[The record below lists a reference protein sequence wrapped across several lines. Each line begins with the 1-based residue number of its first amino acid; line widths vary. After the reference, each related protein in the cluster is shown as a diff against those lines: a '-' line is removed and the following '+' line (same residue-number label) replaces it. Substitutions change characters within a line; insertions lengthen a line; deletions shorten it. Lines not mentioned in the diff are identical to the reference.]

1 MTTQESQ
8 IIIVGGGIS
17 GLYSAYQIK
26 KISPNTSF
34 LILEGFQKKWFGG
47 RIGTDKFYGVDVVR
61 GAGVGRK
68 KKDKLLLTLCKELGV
83 ETKDFISKKEYA
95 KTIHP
100 ACRVENVFLFLKKEF
115 QKDQEKNSKK
125 TFREFAFPLLGK
137 EGYSHFTTCSAYTDY
152 ENESAYDTLY
162 HYNFDDNYKSWTG
175 VKINWNQLMNSLL
188 KAIGPK
194 NLQFSKMVE
203 KITLHPNEYEKFGLT
218 CKDGSNYTCN
228 QLIFATTIESVQKLI
243 PEIAP
248 QTTKIYSQIHGQTF
262 LRVYGKFS
270 KSSLPI
276 LDKYIGKNELVVP
289 GPLQKIIPLDIE
301 KGVYMIAYSDNK
313 SADFLKPY
321 LKNTEENRDFFCD
334 VIEKS
339 VGIPEDSIRLL
350 AIKDY
355 YWPIGTHYYEP
366 LRGPFQNRKEFIR
379 VAQRPLPDLLVV
391 GEMVSENQGWTEGAL
406 ESVSVLTKKW
416 IK

>member
-1 MTTQESQ
+1 MTQESQ

-26 KISPNTSF
+26 KLSPNTSF
-34 LILEGFQKKWFGG
+34 LVLEGFQKKWFGG

-83 ETKDFISKKEYA
+83 ETKEFTSKKEYA
-95 KTIHP
+95 KTIHLS
-100 ACRVENVFLFLKKEF
+100 CHVENVFLFLKKEF
-115 QKDQEKNSKK
+115 QKDQEQNTKK
-125 TFREFAFPLLGK
+125 TFREFALPLLGK
-137 EGYSHFTTCSAYTDY
+137 EGYHHFTTCSAYTDY
-152 ENESAYDTLY
+152 ENESALDTLY
-162 HYNFDDNYKSWTG
+162 NYNFDDNYKSWTG

-203 KITLHPNEYEKFGLT
+203 KITLDPNEYEKFELT

-228 QLIFATTIESVQKLI
+228 QLIIATTIESVQKLI

-248 QTTKIYSQIHGQTF
+248 KTKTIYSQIHGQSF

-270 KSSLPI
+270 KSSLPV
-276 LDKYIGKNELVVP
+276 LHKYIGETELVVP

-321 LKNTEENRDFFCD
+321 LKDTEENRDFFCN
-334 VIEKS
+334 VMEKS
-339 VGIPEDSIRLL
+339 VGMPEGSLKLL
-350 AIKDY
+350 KIKDY

-406 ESVSVLTKKW
+406 ESVKSVVTKKW